1 MAVREGFLLLLL
13 LPLLCRGH
21 TVQIFQRSHHR
32 RPVERRDVVVQII
45 CAPVALQVRLDRLLV
60 EVSLRATELV
70 AFRGS
75 AGRGVFDVVA
85 DGTTAA
91 QHPL

>member
-1 MAVREGFLLLLL
+1 MREGFFFS

-21 TVQIFQRSHHR
+21 TYQIFQRSHHR
-32 RPVERRDVVVQII
+32 RPVERWDVVVQVVR
-45 CAPVALQVRLDRLLV
+45 PGEALQVRLDRLLV
-60 EVSLRATELV
+60 ELSLRATELV
-70 AFRGS
+70 PFHGS
-75 AGRGVFDVVA
+75 ARRGVFNVVA